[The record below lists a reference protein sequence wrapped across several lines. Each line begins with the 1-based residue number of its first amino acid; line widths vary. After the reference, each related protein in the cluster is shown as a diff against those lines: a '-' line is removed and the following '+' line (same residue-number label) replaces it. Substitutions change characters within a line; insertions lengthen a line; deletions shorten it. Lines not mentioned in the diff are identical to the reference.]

1 MYTTYGTY
9 DYNYGYN
16 TGVAAASAGTAIGFV
31 VFSYI
36 VSIIAIVALVIGLW
50 KVFIK
55 AGKPGWYAIIP
66 VYNMWALLE
75 LGDQQGFWCLIPV
88 ANIIFYVKACLSIN
102 KKFAKPTWFAFLMI
116 FVPQVAFIML
126 GFSKDKYVG

>member
-1 MYTTYGTY
+1 MYS
-9 DYNYGYN
+9 DYSYYN
-16 TGVAAASAGTAIGFV
+16 TGAGVGAGVGAAVGV
-31 VFSYI
+31 VIFNWI
-36 VSIIAIVALVIGLW
+36 LTLVICAALIIGLW
-50 KVFIK
+50 KVFVK

-75 LGDQQGFWCLIPV
+75 LGDQQGFWILVPV

-116 FVPQVAFIML
+116 FLPEVAFIIL
-126 GFSKDKYVG
+126 GFSKDVYKG

>member
-9 DYNYGYN
+9 DYGYN
-16 TGVAAASAGTAIGFV
+16 AGAAAASAGAAIGLAIFYWILCIV
-31 VFSYI
+31 VC
-36 VSIIAIVALVIGLW
+36 VALIIGLW
-50 KVFIK
+50 KVFVK

-66 VYNMWALLE
+66 VYSMWALLE
-75 LGDQQGFWCLIPV
+75 LGDQKGFWCLVPV

-116 FVPQVAFIML
+116 FVLEDAFIIL
-126 GFSKDKYVG
+126 GFSKNIYVG

>member
-1 MYTTYGTY
+1 MYTTYSY
-9 DYNYGYN
+9 DYNPGYSAA
-16 TGVAAASAGTAIGFV
+16 GVG
-31 VFSYI
+31 
-36 VSIIAIVALVIGLW
+36 VSIGVLIFNWILSIAICVALIIGLW
-50 KVFIK
+50 KVFVK

-102 KKFAKPTWFAFLMI
+102 KKFSKPTWFAFLMI
-116 FVPQVAFIML
+116 FVAPVAFIIL
-126 GFSKDKYVG
+126 GFSKDKYKG

>member
-1 MYTTYGTY
+1 M
-9 DYNYGYN
+9 NYSDAS
-16 TGVAAASAGTAIGFV
+16 TGILAGIGAGMIILWLAIMIFV
-31 VFSYI
+31 I
-36 VSIIAIVALVIGLW
+36 VCMW
-50 KVFIK
+50 KVFVK

-102 KKFAKPTWFAFLMI
+102 KKFSKPTWFAFLMI
-116 FVPQVAFIML
+116 FVAPVAFIIL
-126 GFSKDKYVG
+126 GFSKDVYKG